1 MRKEVEIQP
10 MLPGRETCQ
19 LMTSGRRIHRA
30 STDGSAFAVLPLPF
44 APSPFVNRT
53 CRAEGSVLAAAFIL
67 PLPCSVFCSRFNA
80 SAS

>member
-10 MLPGRETCQ
+10 MLLGRETCQ

-53 CRAEGSVLAAAFIL
+53 CRAEGSVLRRSLHFAA
-67 PLPCSVFCSRFNA
+67 PL
-80 SAS
+80 